1 MQRLL
6 IIGCG
11 DVARRALPWLVKHY
25 RVYAVVR
32 SDRRR
37 DELRA
42 LGVTPIRA
50 DLDQPQTLKRLAG
63 VGNVILHFAPPS
75 GRDAGCTRD
84 QRTRA
89 AVAALSRAKILPQR
103 LLYISTSGV
112 YGDCGGAR
120 VSEVRAVRPQTPRAH
135 RRADAERHLRRF
147 GACARVAVSILRVPG
162 IYAADRL
169 PLLRL
174 QRGDPLLRTEEDVY
188 TNHIH
193 ADDLTAIACR
203 ALSRA
208 RPGRLYNAVDD
219 SEQKMGEYFDLIA
232 DTLGLPRAAR
242 VARAEAE
249 ARLTP
254 SMLSFLGES
263 RRLGNG
269 RIKRELGV
277 RLRYPDVAR
286 GLCAAPTE

>member
-11 DVARRALPWLVKHY
+11 DIARRALPWLVRHY
-25 RVYAVVR
+25 RVYAAVR
-32 SDRRR
+32 SDWQR

-50 DLDQPQTLKRLAG
+50 DLDRPRTLKRLAG
-63 VGNVILHFAPPS
+63 IGNVILHFAPPS
-75 GRDAGCTRD
+75 DRDASCTRD

-89 AVAALSRAKILPQR
+89 AVSALSRAKILPQR
-103 LLYISTSGV
+103 LLYISTGGV
-112 YGDCGGAR
+112 YGDCGGAW
-120 VSEVRAVRPQTPRAH
+120 VSEVSAARPQTARSH

-162 IYAADRL
+162 IYAAGRL
-169 PLLRL
+169 PLARL
-174 QRGDPLLRTEEDVY
+174 QRGDPLLRAEEDVH

-193 ADDLTAIACR
+193 ADDLAAIACR

-208 RPGRLYNAVDD
+208 RPSRIYNAVDD

-232 DTLGLPRAAR
+232 DTLGLPRAPR

-263 RRLGNG
+263 RRLCNG

-286 GLCAAPTE
+286 GLSAARTE